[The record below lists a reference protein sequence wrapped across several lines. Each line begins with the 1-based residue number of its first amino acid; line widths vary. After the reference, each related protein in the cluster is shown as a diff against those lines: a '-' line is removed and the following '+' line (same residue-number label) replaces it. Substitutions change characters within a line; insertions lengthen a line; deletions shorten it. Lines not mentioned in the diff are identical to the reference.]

1 MKELFYKGKEISTGK
16 EVLVLKD
23 DFDAMPKEKAV
34 QSLLDMGVE
43 VTDKI
48 VIRDVQEEPEIGT
61 TEFFEQNDCY
71 DAIGGD
77 WQG

>member
-1 MKELFYKGKEISTGK
+1 MKELFYKDKEISTGK

-34 QSLLDMGVE
+34 QSFLDMGVE

-61 TEFFEQNDCY
+61 AEFFEQNDCY